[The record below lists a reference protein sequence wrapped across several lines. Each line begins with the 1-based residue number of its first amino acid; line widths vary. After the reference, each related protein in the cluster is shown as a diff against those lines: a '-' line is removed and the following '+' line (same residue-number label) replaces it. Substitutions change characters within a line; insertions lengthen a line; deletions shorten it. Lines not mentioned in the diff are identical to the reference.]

1 MKSSL
6 RRREKFVLASIILS
20 LGLMLVQRTPLD
32 WRLLAI
38 AIFSLTTYFT
48 SALALSDDLNR
59 YEWLTIL
66 PLPAIYAG
74 AVGWFYFL
82 LPRHFFSQVF
92 ILVMFG
98 LGMYAIYLMSNIFSV
113 AKGRTVQLL
122 YAAHATSLVFTL
134 LISFMLTST
143 VFSLG
148 LPIYLIVP
156 VLTAVHFILI
166 FMVAWS
172 VNLKKT
178 EFKMELVLSSL
189 LTWLVA
195 QLSVALSFFPFE
207 PWHFALFLMTFL
219 YIGLGI
225 IHSYLQE
232 RLFTKTLKEYALVAF
247 FGLLVFLLVFPGK

>member
-1 MKSSL
+1 MRVAL
-6 RRREKFVLASIILS
+6 RRREKFVLASIFLS
-20 LGLMLVQRTPLD
+20 LGLALVQHIPLE

-38 AIFSLTTYFT
+38 AIFSIVVYFV

-82 LPRHFFSQVF
+82 LPQHFFSRLA
-92 ILVMFG
+92 ILVLFG

-122 YAAHATSLVFTL
+122 YAAHATSLIFTL
-134 LISFMLTST
+134 LISFLVTST
-143 VFSLG
+143 IFALG
-148 LPIYLIVP
+148 LPIYIIAVFLGI
-156 VLTAVHFILI
+156 VHFILI

-178 EFKMELVLSSL
+178 EFKEELILSGL
-189 LTWLVA
+189 LTWLIV
-195 QLSVALSFFPFE
+195 QLVVALSFFPFK
-207 PWHFALFLMTFL
+207 PWHFALFVMTFL
-219 YIGLGI
+219 YIGLGV
-225 IHSYLQE
+225 IHNYLQE
-232 RLFTKTLKEYALVAF
+232 RLFSKTLKEYALVAA
-247 FGLLVFLLVFPGK
+247 FGLVVFLLVFPGK